1 MKWVK
6 NNRVVLALLLV
17 ILLASVLR
25 IYDLGAESL
34 WSDEAS
40 SIHGSTQDLAT
51 VVAVSG
57 EIHNQP
63 PLYFAFLHF
72 WILLFGTGEA
82 AVRSLSAIFGI
93 VSIFLIYK
101 VGSELFNRKVGL
113 ISSFISSISYFHIYY
128 SQEARSYSL
137 LLMLTL
143 LSFYFFIKIVNS
155 DKRRASHFV
164 FLLLSNTAL
173 AYTHVYGLLVI
184 AAQVFYFLLF
194 WSKYKHLRVW
204 FLGVQVATA
213 ALFSLW
219 VPTFLQRISRLSG
232 GFWIPEASLG
242 TIIDTIKTY
251 SGYGWGEQYLFAA
264 FLFLCFIG
272 LLTIIRLKGEWTWW
286 EPLQSIKGLGRY
298 ISLESRLEILLLLIW
313 FSFVIVIPSL
323 ISQFLTPIYHTRYTI
338 GASAAFYLLV
348 ARGIGS
354 FDKRWAIYPI
364 LLVITLLSL
373 PGLQYYYTHNVKEE
387 WRGAVDFVEYN
398 SEADDVIIICAHFTQ
413 KPFDYYYEGDLQR
426 VGIDRNVD
434 DPLRLAA
441 IVDSV
446 IIGKERLWLVLSH
459 APKAHIRGYL
469 IERYGS
475 DSIIAQQKLKGI
487 KVYLFDLPFTSVGQ
501 VPEDTFTRGLV
512 AYWAMD
518 EGSGQY
524 VLDGSGK
531 GNHGRLGD
539 NDSEAGDPADP
550 KWTTGRIGNALLF
563 DGVDDYVDCGSDDSL
578 DITGAVTLEAWIY
591 LNKTPV
597 SAGHKFRIISKRDA
611 THGYEMYMRDDDNTV
626 RAHFKGLTDDF
637 ISGTGTPLE
646 TNKWYHVVVIWD
658 GLLMRSYINGVL
670 DLIDDSSG
678 TIAFGPDIKLS
689 ISHKSRNFAGIIDEV
704 RIYNRALSAEEV
716 RYHYNQGSQ

>member
-6 NNRVVLALLLV
+6 NNKVILCLLLI
-17 ILLASVLR
+17 ILLGSFLR

-34 WSDEAS
+34 WYDEAS
-40 SIHGSTQDLAT
+40 SVHGSTQDLAT

-72 WILLFGTGEA
+72 WMLLFGTGEA
-82 AVRSLSAIFGI
+82 AIRFLSAIFGI

-101 VGSELFNRKVGL
+101 VGCQLFNQKIGL
-113 ISSFISSISYFHIYY
+113 ISSFISSISYFHIYH

-143 LSFYFFIKIVNS
+143 LSFCFFIKILESVE
-155 DKRRASHFV
+155 KRPSHFA
-164 FLLLSNTAL
+164 FLLLTNVAL

-194 WSKYKHLRVW
+194 WNKYKQLTSQ
-204 FLGVQVATA
+204 FLGVYVATA
-213 ALFSLW
+213 AFFSPWISTLLKRTSGLSESFS
-219 VPTFLQRISRLSG
+219 VPET
-232 GFWIPEASLG
+232 SLG
-242 TIIDTIKTY
+242 TIVDTIKTY
-251 SGYGWGEQYLFAA
+251 SAYGWGEQYLLPA
-264 FLFLCFIG
+264 FLLLFLASLFIVR
-272 LLTIIRLKGEWTWW
+272 RLKG
-286 EPLQSIKGLGRY
+286 
-298 ISLESRLEILLLLIW
+298 LESRPEIWLLLIW
-313 FSFVIVIPSL
+313 FAFSIIIPFTL
-323 ISQFLTPIYHTRYTI
+323 SQFIITKYQPRYTI
-338 GASAAFYLLV
+338 AASPAFYLLV
-348 ARGIGS
+348 ARGIGIL
-354 FDKRWAIYPI
+354 DKKRLIYPI

-373 PGLQYYYTHNVKEE
+373 PGLHYYYTQNVKEE
-387 WRGAVDFVEYN
+387 WRQAADFVESN
-398 SEADDVIIICAHFTQ
+398 SQPNDIILISKYSMQ
-413 KPFDYYYEGDLQR
+413 KPFDYYYQGDLER
-426 VGIDRNVD
+426 VGIDPDVD
-434 DPLRLAA
+434 NPSTLAA
-441 IVDSV
+441 IVDNV
-446 IIGKERLWLVLSH
+446 TVGKERLWLVIRT
-459 APKAHIRGYL
+459 AEAAHIGRYL
-469 IERYGS
+469 LEIYGS
-475 DSIIAQQKLKGI
+475 KSILAQQDLKGI
-487 KVYLFDLPFTSVGQ
+487 EVYLTDLPFTQPGQ
-501 VPEDTFTRGLV
+501 IPEDTFTRGLV